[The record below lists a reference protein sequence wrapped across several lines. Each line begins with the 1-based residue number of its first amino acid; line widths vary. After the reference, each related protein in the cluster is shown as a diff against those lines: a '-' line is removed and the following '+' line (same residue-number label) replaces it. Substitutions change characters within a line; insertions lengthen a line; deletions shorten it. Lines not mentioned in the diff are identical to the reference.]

1 MSDLDE
7 HQKKLIQRY
16 ADDIASEEELLAF
29 FGLLNET
36 DADDFLL
43 ENMDQEIQRINTEV
57 LREQKTPVHWLR
69 YAIAASILIAVG
81 LGLHFFS
88 GIFSTRE
95 AEAVVYQTDI
105 APGIHTATL
114 TLANGHKID
123 LATAANGKL
132 AEEKDA
138 IVNKTADGQIVYAIK
153 GAGASALP
161 EYNIMSTTRGQE
173 YQLTLP
179 DGTKVWLNTAS
190 SLKYPSS
197 FAAASS
203 RKVELKGEAY
213 FEVAKDKAHPF
224 LVTTG
229 KQEVE
234 VLGTHFNINAYDDD
248 PNIRTTLLE
257 GSVRVTEG
265 TQLKVLRPGQQSV
278 SNGNDLRVNE
288 VDTEGVVAWKNGY
301 FDFNEENLENIMNK
315 IARWYDVTVVYKD
328 PELKTQIFT
337 GNISKFST
345 VSKVLKKIALSNIVH
360 FNIEGRTITVIK

>member
-1 MSDLDE
+1 MSDLNE

-29 FGLLNET
+29 FGMLKET
-36 DADDFLL
+36 DTDDLIL
-43 ENMDQEIQRINTEV
+43 ENMDQEIQRIHTEI
-57 LREQKTPVHWLR
+57 LHTKKTPVHWSR
-69 YAIAASILIAVG
+69 YAIAASILIAVA
-81 LGLHFFS
+81 LGLHFFFNPFSIS
-88 GIFSTRE
+88 GQQ
-95 AEAVVYQTDI
+95 AVVYKTDI

-132 AEEKDA
+132 AEEQGA
-138 IVNKTADGQIVYAIK
+138 IVTKTADGRIVYAIK
-153 GAGASALP
+153 DAGATALP

-179 DGTKVWLNTAS
+179 DGTQVWLNSAS
-190 SLKYPSS
+190 SLKYPST
-197 FAAASS
+197 FAAAGS
-203 RKVELKGEAY
+203 REVELKGEAY
-213 FEVAKDKAHPF
+213 FEVAKDKVHPF
-224 LVTTG
+224 LVTTE

-257 GSVRVTEG
+257 GSVKVTEG
-265 TQLKVLRPGQQSV
+265 TQLKVLKPGQQAV
-278 SNGNDLRVNE
+278 SNGNTIRVNE
-288 VDTEGVVAWKNGY
+288 VDTEGAVAWKNGY

-315 IARWYDVTVVYKD
+315 IARWYDVEVVYKD
-328 PELKTQIFT
+328 PELKTQTFT

-345 VSKVLKKIALSNIVH
+345 VSKVLKKLALSNIVH